1 MGEYN
6 NRMITNRSAN
16 RFDFLYTIE
25 RTMNKFTPL
34 RHHIFP
40 LALVV
45 LTFALYVWGFA
56 GYYARLGIGVA
67 SLAIFPVIVAGL
79 LFGIRGGVTLAILCV
94 VANIIVHVI
103 AGDSLVAL
111 LTDLSTYLRM
121 LSLLVVAM
129 ATGLLSS
136 RSQQRRDAI
145 RKLEQYEKERKVHT
159 RFLEVVNQITA
170 RALEADSLQ
179 DTLGVLIEKLAHLF
193 QADDAFFVFWDA
205 ANEMSVPTV
214 AYGSLAEVFPYMQFE
229 PNEAMLSSFAMKSKQ
244 PIFVPDIENSPYISP
259 RIAAL
264 FPSRSMLGIPLIAQD
279 HKLGVIVL
287 GFNKAVILDQEDIVR
302 AEMVAKQLALVLS
315 KTQLLEDERRQVR
328 QLKALHD
335 VAVVAAEAENED
347 QLIERVSHIIGQT
360 LFPDNFGM
368 MLLDERSGYLR
379 AHPSYRFYGAED
391 LRMRDLRLGQGITG
405 SVAKSGQPQRL
416 GNVRRV
422 SEYVDVDDRTVSEL
436 CIPIKFRERVLGVIN
451 AESTKRDA
459 FSDEDERLLVTLAGQ
474 LAPAIEQFRKAKTER
489 YILDQL
495 AHDKD
500 LIYSIAQITAQ
511 IERSLKADQIIQTMG
526 QELEKIGLT
535 CIMAVYD
542 GNLKTFT
549 INYTSM
555 SQRLVS
561 IAERLQGYPLIQH
574 TFPRQWLE
582 TILKKDEMFRPA
594 VISNI
599 SEELKAIFTHINNEH
614 IPLVLKRV
622 GVAAGVQPLRLPLV
636 FEENLLGMLWI
647 WGEGVTRSDLPILS
661 IFAKQIGMTLERA
674 RLFEEVQ
681 SLAFTDPLTGL
692 QNRRSLFELGKIEF
706 SRATRLKR
714 PFSCMMLDLDHFK
727 RVNDQYGHQTGDH
740 VLQDFASRCKR
751 SIRDIDL
758 VGRYGGE
765 ELIVLLPETNRE
777 LAVQVAERLRASIAK
792 SPVRVG
798 DAEIHLTVSI
808 GVATKDENTTDLEAL
823 IARADQA
830 MYIAKHKGRDQVAI
844 SI

>member
-1 MGEYN
+1 M
-6 NRMITNRSAN
+6 N
-16 RFDFLYTIE
+16 RFTE
-25 RTMNKFTPL
+25 L

-40 LALVV
+40 LALVI
-45 LTFALYVWGFA
+45 LTFALYIWGFA
-56 GYYARLGIGVA
+56 EYYAKLGIGVA

-79 LFGIRGGVTLAILCV
+79 LFGMGGALLLAILCV
-94 VANIIVHVI
+94 VTNVFLHVM
-103 AGDSLVAL
+103 AGDSLVVL
-111 LTDLSTYLRM
+111 FTDLSTYLRM
-121 LSLLVVAM
+121 LSLFVVAM
-129 ATGLLSS
+129 ATGMLSA
-136 RSQQRRDAI
+136 RSQQRKDAI
-145 RKLEQYEKERKVHT
+145 RKLEQYEKERHVHT
-159 RFLEVVNQITA
+159 RFLELVNQITA

-179 DTLGVLIEKLAHLF
+179 DTLGVLLEKLAHLF
-193 QADDAFFVFWDA
+193 QADDAFFAFWDV
-205 ANEMSVPTV
+205 ANDVPVPTV
-214 AYGSLAEVFPYMQFE
+214 AYGSLTDVFPYMQFE
-229 PNEAMLSSFAMKSKQ
+229 PNEAMLSSFVMKSKQ
-244 PIFVPDIENSPYISP
+244 PIFVPDIENTPYISP

-279 HKLGVIVL
+279 HKLGVIFL

-302 AEMVAKQLALVLS
+302 AEIVAEQLALVLS
-315 KTQLLEDERRQVR
+315 KTQLLEDERKQVR
-328 QLKALHD
+328 QLTALHD
-335 VAVVAAEAENED
+335 VALVAAEAENED

-379 AHPSYRFYGAED
+379 AHPSYRFYGTED

-405 SVAKSGQPQRL
+405 AVAKSGQPQRL

-422 SEYVDVDDRTVSEL
+422 PEYIDIDDRTVSEL
-436 CIPIKFRERVLGVIN
+436 CVPIKFRERVLGVIN
-451 AESTKRDA
+451 AESTQRDA

-542 GNLKTFT
+542 ASLKTFT

-555 SQRLVS
+555 AQRLVS
-561 IAERLQGYPLIQH
+561 IVERLQGYPLLQH
-574 TFPRQWLE
+574 TFPRQRLG
-582 TILKKDEMFRPA
+582 TILTKDEMFRPA

-599 SEELKAIFTHINNEH
+599 SEELKTIFTHINGEH

-622 GVAAGVQPLRLPLV
+622 GVVDGVQPLRLPLV

-706 SRATRLKR
+706 SRATRLSR

-727 RVNDQYGHQTGDH
+727 RINDQYGHQAGDH
-740 VLQDFASRCKR
+740 VLQDFALRCKR

-765 ELIVLLPETNRE
+765 EVIVLLPETNRE
-777 LAVQVAERLRASIAK
+777 LAVQVAQRLRASVAK
-792 SPVRVG
+792 NPVRLG
-798 DAEIHLTVSI
+798 DTEIPLTVSI

-830 MYIAKHKGRDQVAI
+830 MYIAKHKGRNQVAI

>member
-1 MGEYN
+1 M
-6 NRMITNRSAN
+6 NR
-16 RFDFLYTIE
+16 YTE
-25 RTMNKFTPL
+25 L

-40 LALVV
+40 LALVG

-56 GYYARLGIGVA
+56 GYYAKLGTGVA
-67 SLAIFPVIVAGL
+67 ALAIFPVVVAGL
-79 LFGIRGGVTLAILCV
+79 LFGIRGSVTLTVLCV
-94 VANIIVHVI
+94 VANIFLHLT

-111 LTDLSTYLRM
+111 FSDLSTYVRM
-121 LSLLVVAM
+121 LSLFVVAI
-129 ATGLLSS
+129 ATGVLSS

-145 RKLEQYEKERKVHT
+145 RKLEQYEKERQVHT
-159 RFLEVVNQITA
+159 RFLELVNEITA

-179 DTLGVLIEKLAHLF
+179 DTLKILIEKIAHLF
-193 QADDAFFVFWDA
+193 QADDAFFAFWDT
-205 ANEMSVPTV
+205 ANEIPSPTV
-214 AYGSLAEVFPYMQFE
+214 AYGSLSDVFPYMQFE
-229 PNEAMLSSFAMKSKQ
+229 QNEAMLSSFVIKSKQ

-279 HKLGVIVL
+279 HKIGVIVL
-287 GFNKAVILDQEDIVR
+287 GFNKACTLDQEDLIRAQIV
-302 AEMVAKQLALVLS
+302 AEQLALVLS
-315 KTQLLEDERRQVR
+315 KSQLLEDERRQVR
-328 QLKALHD
+328 QLTALHD
-335 VAVVAAEAENED
+335 IALVAAEAENED
-347 QLIERVSHIIGQT
+347 QLIERVSRIIGQN
-360 LFPDNFGM
+360 LFPDNFGI
-368 MLLDERSGYLR
+368 LLVDERSGYLR
-379 AHPSYRFYGAED
+379 AHPSYQFYMAEE
-391 LRMRDLRLGQGITG
+391 LRTQDIRVGKGITG
-405 SVAKSGQPQRL
+405 SVAKSGQPRRV

-422 SEYVDVDDRTVSEL
+422 PEYIDVDDRTMSEL
-436 CIPIKFRERVLGVIN
+436 CVPIKFRERVLGVIN
-451 AESTKRDA
+451 AESTRRDA
-459 FSDEDERLLVTLAGQ
+459 FSADDERLLVTLAGQ

-542 GNLKTFT
+542 ANLKTFT

-555 SQRLVS
+555 SQRLMS
-561 IAERLQGYPLIQH
+561 IVARLQGFPLLQQ
-574 TFPRQWLE
+574 TFPRQRLE
-582 TILKKDEMFRPA
+582 KILKKDEMFRPA
-594 VISNI
+594 VISSI
-599 SEELKAIFTHINNEH
+599 DTELTTVFTHLNKEH

-622 GVAAGVQPLRLPLV
+622 GVVDGVEPLRLPLV

-647 WGEGVTRSDLPILS
+647 WGEGVTHSDLPILS

-706 SRATRLKR
+706 SRATRLNR

-727 RVNDQYGHQTGDH
+727 NINDSYGHQIGDQ
-740 VLQDFASRCKR
+740 VLQDFAARCKR

-765 ELIVLLPETNRE
+765 ELIVLLPETNRG
-777 LAVQVAERLRASIAK
+777 LAVQVAERLRASVAE
-792 SPVRVG
+792 SPVHAG

-808 GVATKDENTTDLEAL
+808 GVATKDENTMGLDAL

-830 MYIAKHKGRDQVAI
+830 MYIAKHRGRNQVAI

>member
-1 MGEYN
+1 M
-6 NRMITNRSAN
+6 N
-16 RFDFLYTIE
+16 RFTG
-25 RTMNKFTPL
+25 L
-34 RHHIFP
+34 RHHFFP
-40 LALVV
+40 LALVI

-56 GYYARLGIGVA
+56 EYYAKLGIGVA

-79 LFGIRGGVTLAILCV
+79 LFGMGGALLLAILCV
-94 VANIIVHVI
+94 VAHVFLHAI
-103 AGDSLVAL
+103 AGDSLLVL
-111 LTDLSTYLRM
+111 FTDLSTYLSM
-121 LSLLVVAM
+121 LSLFVVAM
-129 ATGLLSS
+129 STGMLSA
-136 RSQQRRDAI
+136 RSQQRKDAI
-145 RKLEQYEKERKVHT
+145 HKLEQYEKERQVHT
-159 RFLEVVNQITA
+159 RFLELVNEITA
-170 RALEADSLQ
+170 RALEADSLE
-179 DTLGVLIEKLAHLF
+179 DTLGILIEKLAHLF
-193 QADDAFFVFWDA
+193 QADDAFFAFWDA
-205 ANEMSVPTV
+205 ANEIPVPTV
-214 AYGSLAEVFPYMQFE
+214 AYGSLTDVYPYMQFE
-229 PNEAMLSSFAMKSKQ
+229 PNEAMLSSFVMRSKQ
-244 PIFVPDIENSPYISP
+244 PIFVPDIENTAYISP

-264 FPSRSMLGIPLIAQD
+264 FPSRSMLGVPLIAQD
-279 HKLGVIVL
+279 HKLGVIIL
-287 GFNKAVILDQEDIVR
+287 GFNKAVLLDQEDIVR
-302 AEMVAKQLALVLS
+302 AEIVAEQLALVLS
-315 KTQLLEDERRQVR
+315 KSQVLEDERRQVR
-328 QLKALHD
+328 QLSTLHAVAL
-335 VAVVAAEAENED
+335 VAAEAENED
-347 QLIERVSHIIGQT
+347 QLIERVSHIIGQN
-360 LFPDNFGM
+360 LYPDNFGM

-379 AHPSYRFYGAED
+379 AHPSYRFYMAED
-391 LRMRDLRLGQGITG
+391 LKMRDLRLGQGITG
-405 SVAKSGQPQRL
+405 SVAKSGQPQRF

-422 SEYVDVDDRTVSEL
+422 SEYIDVDDRTVSEL
-436 CIPIKFRERVLGVIN
+436 CVPIKFRERVLGVIN

-459 FSDEDERLLVTLAGQ
+459 FSDDDERLLVILAGQ

-511 IERSLKADQIIQTMG
+511 IERSLKADQIIRTMG

-542 GNLKTFT
+542 VNLKTFT

-561 IAERLQGYPLIQH
+561 IVERLQGYALVQH
-574 TFPRQWLE
+574 TFPRQRLE
-582 TILKKDEMFRPA
+582 TMLKKDEMFRPS

-599 SEELKAIFTHINNEH
+599 SEELKTIFTHINGEH

-622 GVAAGVQPLRLPLV
+622 GVVDGVQPLRLPLV

-706 SRATRLKR
+706 SRATRLNR

-727 RVNDQYGHQTGDH
+727 RINDQYGHQTGDH
-740 VLQDFASRCKR
+740 VLQDFALRCKR

-765 ELIVLLPETNRE
+765 EVIVLLPETNRE
-777 LAVQVAERLRASIAK
+777 LAVQVAERLRASVAK
-792 SPVRVG
+792 NPVRLG
-798 DAEIHLTVSI
+798 DAEIPLTVSI

-830 MYIAKHKGRDQVAI
+830 MYIAKHKGRNQVAI